1 MTSIASSSAP
11 AQDAPP
17 PPWRTAGSTFFWQQT
32 SRKSAKRFRKSPDE
46 LPQSLRFANFNPRL
60 AAFLTKQDKQKKA
73 EADTEAGTHEET
85 TEEGAK
91 KKESLLP
98 AINQTLSLIQESLDR
113 ATSNLAQLEQQ
124 EQENK
129 LAWDDPQKIQFEETK
144 YAAPTLLVELAKVLY
159 LFEHEES
166 VNLHTDIVW
175 QLCWGFK
182 ELCSEVVFTKREW
195 QSNAY
200 RGTSAT
206 KKHSEGTIDPTQMDE
221 SKSSTSRMD
230 ADRETSKDEESSER
244 RRRRR
249 GTRSDVISEES
260 VDSPRDDDQ
269 DESRSKVGFA
279 QIKEGRVLS
288 GGGRSR
294 TRAERFKLP
303 AGADRK
309 VSLMS
314 SRASGMFYDNRSQAS
329 DVSTALPYSSAHTPA
344 GYMSVLNFSLA
355 NKACEEKGWIV
366 HPNERDDP
374 ERQTMLEWARQ
385 RLLFSIKISTEQHEK
400 ALALGHDKP
409 LIIRYYGDT
418 KREAM
423 LKYKKQPPPS
433 QKPGA
438 RVMSPPKIPRMDSPV
453 EQGRLKLMRQLPDG
467 SCSVFYPSGRVAI
480 SISPPTKPGQLGL
493 YTNVYAD
500 NLQGTMLASFTPS
513 GHGCCY
519 HPNGVPR
526 YVMSPEGGM
535 LMEPDGTISKQ
546 WSWPKVGKLPV
557 TVNVQVTELLLLR
570 CTNLS
575 SVVLHFA
582 CQKETA
588 KFNVGLHTGAVQ
600 PKVEEMGYLKTEGP
614 FISQAAKE
622 SVKPSKKKDKDR
634 LRRGFIKP
642 KSRWARAS
650 ANKKERD
657 RKQSSSGSK
666 KDLDRPD
673 SARDSAVQFR
683 QDSEKQVTPRDS
695 VAGVRQGSAKDRSG
709 QERTGSAKDRSG
721 QERTGSAKDRSGQ
734 ERTGSAKER
743 TAQDRKDQEASI
755 WKDSVPGKCETSGRQ
770 ASDSA
775 GNLEE
780 KRVSQQIAELTKILE
795 LPGDKDEFFSQAEKD
810 LVRLQRKVKNLIDD
824 WMEHYRIAMHIKS
837 PHLATL
843 SHRPGKQSARRTIQS
858 ARPAVKTPLIS
869 LFHQIPRE
877 EDGAEGEG
885 GEKVEER
892 NPPTKHQSFRS
903 PSAPPRHM
911 IQERPLTAASSRPFS
926 SADGLSR
933 KGETDSKVRMDL
945 GSAKE
950 GEPKSQAGSAKTRQ
964 QSTSSAGSPMR
975 APSSLFPK
983 SASHANL
990 STPERVRTP
999 LREGC
1004 PVSLRAEIL
1013 GEGILACKCS
1023 KHKVPLVMDLEF
1035 DRLLKE
1041 FLPKNQLIIIA
1052 VTSTY
1057 YTNANP
1063 CDAMLERMYIDRN
1076 KNRTMPCVQSRSD
1089 PFRIFK
1095 YDMAVAAELTD
1106 YDQPLLLRR
1115 HNAVAGMFLMY
1126 YSGKLLF
1133 CDHIFNGY
1141 GNAKKDLVKQILKT
1155 KHDAKLGNF
1164 LPADFRFCPSRGKPG
1179 PRAAWG
1185 GEIGGTG
1192 IGKSGKPGLPRDA
1205 RSERT
1210 PSLSSVDSR
1219 EFFVDT
1225 NRWSQG
1231 TARDVVTLSLSKDYY
1246 FLREEQLRT
1255 ANPST
1260 AKLHPVQSVGAGL

>member
-600 PKVEEMGYLKTEGP
+600 PKLEEMGYLKTEGP

-642 KSRWARAS
+642 K
-650 ANKKERD
+650 
-657 RKQSSSGSK
+657 
-666 KDLDRPD
+666 
-673 SARDSAVQFR
+673 
-683 QDSEKQVTPRDS
+683 
-695 VAGVRQGSAKDRSG
+695 
-709 QERTGSAKDRSG
+709 
-721 QERTGSAKDRSGQ
+721 
-734 ERTGSAKER
+734 
-743 TAQDRKDQEASI
+743 
-755 WKDSVPGKCETSGRQ
+755 
-770 ASDSA
+770 
-775 GNLEE
+775 E

-858 ARPAVKTPLIS
+858 ARPAVKTPIIS

>member
-1 MTSIASSSAP
+1 M
-11 AQDAPP
+11 
-17 PPWRTAGSTFFWQQT
+17 FFV
-32 SRKSAKRFRKSPDE
+32 
-46 LPQSLRFANFNPRL
+46 
-60 AAFLTKQDKQKKA
+60 
-73 EADTEAGTHEET
+73 THVY
-85 TEEGAK
+85 
-91 KKESLLP
+91 P
-98 AINQTLSLIQESLDR
+98 V
-113 ATSNLAQLEQQ
+113 
-124 EQENK
+124 
-129 LAWDDPQKIQFEETK
+129 P
-144 YAAPTLLVELAKVLY
+144 
-159 LFEHEES
+159 
-166 VNLHTDIVW
+166 
-175 QLCWGFK
+175 
-182 ELCSEVVFTKREW
+182 
-195 QSNAY
+195 
-200 RGTSAT
+200 
-206 KKHSEGTIDPTQMDE
+206 
-221 SKSSTSRMD
+221 
-230 ADRETSKDEESSER
+230 
-244 RRRRR
+244 
-249 GTRSDVISEES
+249 
-260 VDSPRDDDQ
+260 
-269 DESRSKVGFA
+269 
-279 QIKEGRVLS
+279 
-288 GGGRSR
+288 
-294 TRAERFKLP
+294 P

-314 SRASGMFYDNRSQAS
+314 SRASGLFYDTRSQAS

-385 RLLFSIKISTEQHEK
+385 RLLLSIKISTEQHEK
-400 ALALGHDKP
+400 ALELGHDKP
-409 LIIRYYGDT
+409 LVIRFYGDT

-480 SISPPTKPGQLGL
+480 SISPPTKPSQLGL

-526 YVMSPEGGM
+526 FVMSPEGGT

-546 WSWPKVGKLPV
+546 WSWPKIGKLPV
-557 TVNVQVTELLLLR
+557 TVNVQVTELLVLR

-588 KFNVGLHTGAVQ
+588 KFNVGLHAGAVQ

-622 SVKPSKKKDKDR
+622 SVKPKKKEKDR
-634 LRRGFIKP
+634 LRRGFVKP
-642 KSRWARAS
+642 K
-650 ANKKERD
+650 
-657 RKQSSSGSK
+657 
-666 KDLDRPD
+666 
-673 SARDSAVQFR
+673 
-683 QDSEKQVTPRDS
+683 
-695 VAGVRQGSAKDRSG
+695 
-709 QERTGSAKDRSG
+709 
-721 QERTGSAKDRSGQ
+721 
-734 ERTGSAKER
+734 
-743 TAQDRKDQEASI
+743 
-755 WKDSVPGKCETSGRQ
+755 
-770 ASDSA
+770 
-775 GNLEE
+775 E
-780 KRVSQQIAELTKILE
+780 KRVSQQMAELTKILE

-824 WMEHYRIAMHIKS
+824 WMEHYRIAMHIRS

-843 SHRPGKQSARRTIQS
+843 SHRPGKQSARRTVQS

-869 LFHQIPRE
+869 LFHQIPKE
-877 EDGAEGEG
+877 EDGEEGER
-885 GEKVEER
+885 VEER

-933 KGETDSKVRMDL
+933 KGETDSKVRLDL

-1013 GEGILACKCS
+1013 GEGIFACKCS
-1023 KHKVPLVMDLEF
+1023 KHKVPLVLDLEF

-1063 CDAMLERMYIDRN
+1063 CDTMLERMYIDRN

-1164 LPADFRFCPSRGKPG
+1164 LPADFRFCPSRGKHG

-1192 IGKSGKPGLPRDA
+1192 IGKTGKPGLPRDA
-1205 RSERT
+1205 RSDRT
-1210 PSLSSVDSR
+1210 PSVSSIDSR

-1260 AKLHPVQSVGAGL
+1260 PKLQPVPSVGAGL

>member
-11 AQDAPP
+11 VQELP
-17 PPWRTAGSTFFWQQT
+17 PPWRAAGSTFFWQQT

-73 EADTEAGTHEET
+73 EADTEVGTHEET
-85 TEEGAK
+85 EEGGK

-129 LAWDDPQKIQFEETK
+129 LAWDDPQKIQFEESK

-159 LFEHEES
+159 LFEHEET

-182 ELCSEVVFTKREW
+182 ELCSDVVFTKREW

-206 KKHSEGTIDPTQMDE
+206 KKHSEGTIDPTHMDE

-230 ADRETSKDEESSER
+230 ADRETSKDEEGSER

-249 GTRSDVISEES
+249 AGTRSDVISEES

-269 DESRSKVGFA
+269 DDLRSKVGFA

-303 AGADRK
+303 GLPGLLTDSGADRK

-314 SRASGMFYDNRSQAS
+314 SRASGMFYDTRSQAS

-385 RLLFSIKISTEQHEK
+385 RLLLSIKVSTEQHEK
-400 ALALGHDKP
+400 ALELGHDKP
-409 LIIRYYGDT
+409 LVIRYYGDT

-526 YVMSPEGGM
+526 FVMSPEGGM

-546 WSWPKVGKLPV
+546 WSWPKTGKLPV
-557 TVNVQVTELLLLR
+557 TVNVQVTELLVLR

-575 SVVLHFA
+575 SVALHFA

-588 KFNVGLHTGAVQ
+588 KFNVGLYAGAVQ

-622 SVKPSKKKDKDR
+622 SVKPKKKEKDR

-642 KSRWARAS
+642 KSRWARVS
-650 ANKKERD
+650 ATKKERD
-657 RKQSSSGSK
+657 RKRPSGSNLGGTK
-666 KDLDRPD
+666 DNKDLGRPD
-673 SARDSAVQFR
+673 SARGSSAKVR
-683 QDSEKQVTPRDS
+683 QDSDPQATPRGS
-695 VAGVRQGSAKDRSG
+695 VVGVRQGSAKDR
-709 QERTGSAKDRSG
+709 RD
-721 QERTGSAKDRSGQ
+721 
-734 ERTGSAKER
+734 
-743 TAQDRKDQEASI
+743 QDRKE
-755 WKDSVPGKCETSGRQ
+755 SVTGRDETSGKQ
-770 ASDSA
+770 ASGSA

-780 KRVSQQIAELTKILE
+780 KRVSQQMAELTKILE

-824 WMEHYRIAMHIKS
+824 WMEHYRIAMHIRS

-858 ARPAVKTPLIS
+858 ARPAAKTPLTS
-869 LFHQIPRE
+869 LFHQISKD
-877 EDGAEGEG
+877 EDGDEE

-926 SADGLSR
+926 SAEALSR
-933 KGETDSKVRMDL
+933 KGETDSRVRLDL

-1063 CDAMLERMYIDRN
+1063 CDSMLERMYIDRN

-1095 YDMAVAAELTD
+1095 YDMAVAAERTD

-1155 KHDAKLGNF
+1155 KHDAKMGNF
-1164 LPADFRFCPSRGKPG
+1164 LPADFRFCPSRGKAG

-1205 RSERT
+1205 RSDRT
-1210 PSLSSVDSR
+1210 SSISSVDSR
-1219 EFFVDT
+1219 EFYVDA

-1260 AKLHPVQSVGAGL
+1260 AKLQPVPSVGAGL

>member
-11 AQDAPP
+11 VQELP

-73 EADTEAGTHEET
+73 EADTEGGTHEET
-85 TEEGAK
+85 EEGGK

-113 ATSNLAQLEQQ
+113 ATSNLQQLEQQ

-129 LAWDDPQKIQFEETK
+129 LAWDDPQKIQFEESK

-159 LFEHEES
+159 LFEHEET

-182 ELCSEVVFTKREW
+182 ELCLDVVFTKREW

-206 KKHSEGTIDPTQMDE
+206 KKHSEGTIDHTQMDE

-230 ADRETSKDEESSER
+230 ADRETSRDEEGSER

-249 GTRSDVISEES
+249 AGTRSDVISEES

-269 DESRSKVGFA
+269 DDSRSRVGFA

-303 AGADRK
+303 GITGLPADSGADRK

-314 SRASGMFYDNRSQAS
+314 SRASGLFYDTRSQAS

-385 RLLFSIKISTEQHEK
+385 RLLLSIKISTEQHEK
-400 ALALGHDKP
+400 ALELGHDKP
-409 LIIRYYGDT
+409 LVIRFYGDT

-480 SISPPTKPGQLGL
+480 SISPPTKPSQLGL

-526 YVMSPEGGM
+526 FVMSPEGGT

-546 WSWPKVGKLPV
+546 WSWPKIGKLPV
-557 TVNVQVTELLLLR
+557 TVNVQVTELLVLR

-588 KFNVGLHTGAVQ
+588 KFNVGLHAGAVQ

-622 SVKPSKKKDKDR
+622 SVKPKKKEKDR
-634 LRRGFIKP
+634 LRRGFVKP
-642 KSRWARAS
+642 K
-650 ANKKERD
+650 
-657 RKQSSSGSK
+657 
-666 KDLDRPD
+666 
-673 SARDSAVQFR
+673 
-683 QDSEKQVTPRDS
+683 
-695 VAGVRQGSAKDRSG
+695 
-709 QERTGSAKDRSG
+709 
-721 QERTGSAKDRSGQ
+721 
-734 ERTGSAKER
+734 
-743 TAQDRKDQEASI
+743 
-755 WKDSVPGKCETSGRQ
+755 
-770 ASDSA
+770 
-775 GNLEE
+775 E
-780 KRVSQQIAELTKILE
+780 KRVSQQMAELTKILE

-824 WMEHYRIAMHIKS
+824 WMEHYRIAMHIRS

-843 SHRPGKQSARRTIQS
+843 SHRPGKQSARRTVQS

-869 LFHQIPRE
+869 LFHQIPKE
-877 EDGAEGEG
+877 EDGEEGER
-885 GEKVEER
+885 VEER

-933 KGETDSKVRMDL
+933 KGETDSKVRLDL

-1013 GEGILACKCS
+1013 GEGIFACKCS
-1023 KHKVPLVMDLEF
+1023 KHKVPLVLDLEF

-1063 CDAMLERMYIDRN
+1063 CDTMLERMYIDRN

-1164 LPADFRFCPSRGKPG
+1164 LPADFRFCPSRGKHG

-1192 IGKSGKPGLPRDA
+1192 IGKTGKPGLPRDA
-1205 RSERT
+1205 RSDRT
-1210 PSLSSVDSR
+1210 PSVSSIDSR

-1260 AKLHPVQSVGAGL
+1260 PKLQPVPSVGAGL

>member
-11 AQDAPP
+11 VQELP
-17 PPWRTAGSTFFWQQT
+17 PPWRAAGSTFFWQQT

-73 EADTEAGTHEET
+73 EADTEVGTHEET
-85 TEEGAK
+85 EEGGK

-129 LAWDDPQKIQFEETK
+129 LAWDDPQKIQFEESK

-159 LFEHEES
+159 LFEHEET

-182 ELCSEVVFTKREW
+182 ELCSDVVFTKREW

-206 KKHSEGTIDPTQMDE
+206 KKHSEGTIDPTHMDE

-230 ADRETSKDEESSER
+230 ADRETSKDEEGSER

-249 GTRSDVISEES
+249 AGTRSDVISEES

-269 DESRSKVGFA
+269 DDLRSKVGFA

-303 AGADRK
+303 GLPGLLTDSGADRK

-314 SRASGMFYDNRSQAS
+314 SRASGMFYDTRSQAS

-385 RLLFSIKISTEQHEK
+385 RLLLSIKVSTEQHEK
-400 ALALGHDKP
+400 ALELGHDKP
-409 LIIRYYGDT
+409 LVIRYYGDT

-526 YVMSPEGGM
+526 FVMSPEGGM

-546 WSWPKVGKLPV
+546 WSWPKTGKLPV
-557 TVNVQVTELLLLR
+557 TVNVQVTELLVLR

-575 SVVLHFA
+575 SVALHFA

-588 KFNVGLHTGAVQ
+588 KFNVGLYAGAVQ

-622 SVKPSKKKDKDR
+622 SVKPKKKEKDR

-642 KSRWARAS
+642 K
-650 ANKKERD
+650 
-657 RKQSSSGSK
+657 
-666 KDLDRPD
+666 
-673 SARDSAVQFR
+673 
-683 QDSEKQVTPRDS
+683 
-695 VAGVRQGSAKDRSG
+695 
-709 QERTGSAKDRSG
+709 
-721 QERTGSAKDRSGQ
+721 
-734 ERTGSAKER
+734 
-743 TAQDRKDQEASI
+743 
-755 WKDSVPGKCETSGRQ
+755 
-770 ASDSA
+770 
-775 GNLEE
+775 E
-780 KRVSQQIAELTKILE
+780 KRVSQQMAELTKILE

-824 WMEHYRIAMHIKS
+824 WMEHYRIAMHIRS

-858 ARPAVKTPLIS
+858 ARPAAKTPLTS
-869 LFHQIPRE
+869 LFHQISKD
-877 EDGAEGEG
+877 EDGDEE

-926 SADGLSR
+926 SAEALSR
-933 KGETDSKVRMDL
+933 KGETDSRVRLDL

-1063 CDAMLERMYIDRN
+1063 CDSMLERMYIDRN

-1095 YDMAVAAELTD
+1095 YDMAVAAERTD

-1155 KHDAKLGNF
+1155 KHDAKMGNF
-1164 LPADFRFCPSRGKPG
+1164 LPADFRFCPSRGKAG

-1205 RSERT
+1205 RSDRT
-1210 PSLSSVDSR
+1210 SSISSVDSR
-1219 EFFVDT
+1219 EFYVDA

-1260 AKLHPVQSVGAGL
+1260 AKLQPVPSVGAGL

>member
-11 AQDAPP
+11 VQELP

-73 EADTEAGTHEET
+73 EADTEGGTHEET
-85 TEEGAK
+85 EEGGK

-113 ATSNLAQLEQQ
+113 ATSNLQQLEQQ

-129 LAWDDPQKIQFEETK
+129 LAWDDPQKIQFEESK

-159 LFEHEES
+159 LFEHEET

-182 ELCSEVVFTKREW
+182 ELCLDVVFTKREW

-206 KKHSEGTIDPTQMDE
+206 KKHSEGTIDHTQMDE

-230 ADRETSKDEESSER
+230 ADRETSRDEEGSER

-249 GTRSDVISEES
+249 AGTRSDVISEES

-269 DESRSKVGFA
+269 DDSRSRVGFA

-303 AGADRK
+303 GITGLPTDSGADRK

-314 SRASGMFYDNRSQAS
+314 SRASGLFYDTRSQAS

-385 RLLFSIKISTEQHEK
+385 RLLLSIKISTEQHEK
-400 ALALGHDKP
+400 ALELGHDKP
-409 LIIRYYGDT
+409 LVIRFYGDT

-526 YVMSPEGGM
+526 FVMSPEGGT

-546 WSWPKVGKLPV
+546 WSWPKIGKLPV
-557 TVNVQVTELLLLR
+557 TVNVQVTELLVLR

-588 KFNVGLHTGAVQ
+588 KFNVGLHAGAVQ

-622 SVKPSKKKDKDR
+622 SVKPKKKEKDR
-634 LRRGFIKP
+634 LRRGFVKP
-642 KSRWARAS
+642 K
-650 ANKKERD
+650 
-657 RKQSSSGSK
+657 
-666 KDLDRPD
+666 
-673 SARDSAVQFR
+673 
-683 QDSEKQVTPRDS
+683 
-695 VAGVRQGSAKDRSG
+695 
-709 QERTGSAKDRSG
+709 
-721 QERTGSAKDRSGQ
+721 
-734 ERTGSAKER
+734 
-743 TAQDRKDQEASI
+743 
-755 WKDSVPGKCETSGRQ
+755 
-770 ASDSA
+770 
-775 GNLEE
+775 E
-780 KRVSQQIAELTKILE
+780 KRVSQQMAELTKILE

-824 WMEHYRIAMHIKS
+824 WMEHYRIAMHIRS

-843 SHRPGKQSARRTIQS
+843 SHRPGKQSARRTVQS

-869 LFHQIPRE
+869 LFHQIPKE
-877 EDGAEGEG
+877 EDGEEGER
-885 GEKVEER
+885 VEER

-933 KGETDSKVRMDL
+933 KGETDSKVRLDL

-1023 KHKVPLVMDLEF
+1023 KHKVPLVLDLEF

-1063 CDAMLERMYIDRN
+1063 CDTMLERMYIDRN

-1164 LPADFRFCPSRGKPG
+1164 LPADFRFCPSRGKHG

-1192 IGKSGKPGLPRDA
+1192 IGKTGKPGLPRDA
-1205 RSERT
+1205 RSDRT
-1210 PSLSSVDSR
+1210 PSVSSIDSR

-1260 AKLHPVQSVGAGL
+1260 PKLQPVPSVGAGL

>member
-11 AQDAPP
+11 VQELP

-73 EADTEAGTHEET
+73 EADTEGGTHEET
-85 TEEGAK
+85 EEGGK

-113 ATSNLAQLEQQ
+113 ATSNLQQLEQQ

-129 LAWDDPQKIQFEETK
+129 LAWDDPQKIQFEESK

-159 LFEHEES
+159 LFEHEET

-182 ELCSEVVFTKREW
+182 ELCLDVVFTKREW

-206 KKHSEGTIDPTQMDE
+206 KKHSEGTIDHTQMDE

-230 ADRETSKDEESSER
+230 ADRETSRDEEGSER

-249 GTRSDVISEES
+249 AGTRSDVISEES

-269 DESRSKVGFA
+269 DDSRSRVGFA

-314 SRASGMFYDNRSQAS
+314 SRASGLFYDTRSQAS

-385 RLLFSIKISTEQHEK
+385 RLLLSIKISTEQHEK
-400 ALALGHDKP
+400 ALELGHDKP
-409 LIIRYYGDT
+409 LVIRFYGDT

-480 SISPPTKPGQLGL
+480 SISPPTKPSQLGL

-526 YVMSPEGGM
+526 FVMSPEGGT

-546 WSWPKVGKLPV
+546 WSWPKIGKLPV
-557 TVNVQVTELLLLR
+557 TVNVQVTELLVLR

-588 KFNVGLHTGAVQ
+588 KFNVGLHAGAVQ

-622 SVKPSKKKDKDR
+622 SVKPKKKEKDR
-634 LRRGFIKP
+634 LRRGFVKP
-642 KSRWARAS
+642 K
-650 ANKKERD
+650 
-657 RKQSSSGSK
+657 
-666 KDLDRPD
+666 
-673 SARDSAVQFR
+673 
-683 QDSEKQVTPRDS
+683 
-695 VAGVRQGSAKDRSG
+695 
-709 QERTGSAKDRSG
+709 
-721 QERTGSAKDRSGQ
+721 
-734 ERTGSAKER
+734 
-743 TAQDRKDQEASI
+743 
-755 WKDSVPGKCETSGRQ
+755 
-770 ASDSA
+770 
-775 GNLEE
+775 E
-780 KRVSQQIAELTKILE
+780 KRVSQQMAELTKILE

-824 WMEHYRIAMHIKS
+824 WMEHYRIAMHIRS

-843 SHRPGKQSARRTIQS
+843 SHRPGKQSARRTVQS

-869 LFHQIPRE
+869 LFHQIPKE
-877 EDGAEGEG
+877 EDGEEGER
-885 GEKVEER
+885 VEER

-933 KGETDSKVRMDL
+933 KGETDSKVRLDL

-1013 GEGILACKCS
+1013 GEGIFACKCS
-1023 KHKVPLVMDLEF
+1023 KHKVPLVLDLEF

-1063 CDAMLERMYIDRN
+1063 CDTMLERMYIDRN

-1164 LPADFRFCPSRGKPG
+1164 LPADFRFCPSRGKHG

-1192 IGKSGKPGLPRDA
+1192 IGKTGKPGLPRDA
-1205 RSERT
+1205 RSDRT
-1210 PSLSSVDSR
+1210 PSVSSIDSR

-1260 AKLHPVQSVGAGL
+1260 PKLQPVPSVGAGL

>member
-221 SKSSTSRMD
+221 SK
-230 ADRETSKDEESSER
+230 
-244 RRRRR
+244 
-249 GTRSDVISEES
+249 SDVISEES

-600 PKVEEMGYLKTEGP
+600 PKLEEMGYLKTEGP

-642 KSRWARAS
+642 K
-650 ANKKERD
+650 
-657 RKQSSSGSK
+657 
-666 KDLDRPD
+666 
-673 SARDSAVQFR
+673 
-683 QDSEKQVTPRDS
+683 
-695 VAGVRQGSAKDRSG
+695 
-709 QERTGSAKDRSG
+709 
-721 QERTGSAKDRSGQ
+721 
-734 ERTGSAKER
+734 
-743 TAQDRKDQEASI
+743 
-755 WKDSVPGKCETSGRQ
+755 
-770 ASDSA
+770 
-775 GNLEE
+775 E

-950 GEPKSQAGSAKTRQ
+950 GEPKSQGGSAKTRQ